1 MLAMHHQIVALSILL
16 LGLAPNLFASGF
28 SLDVTSSSSK
38 THKLAAADTSERTSR
53 IAIVGAGAVGSYYG
67 GRIWE
72 SVRCSN
78 STDVLFHLRNEHY
91 AHCVENGIT
100 VTSIDGNIVI
110 PSDELLAYS
119 TTEDM
124 AKSVKDEDDDSHAF
138 DWVVVAL
145 KSSSLDAVPELIK
158 PLTSPETRVLVIMN
172 GLIEDDLTEMMREEQ
187 GLECKAVY
195 GGMALICSNRLSPGV
210 IDHSYACKLV
220 VGVAYSADAD
230 DDGYCKWVESDK
242 KAIMDLFEPVTP
254 VPFEFEDNLLRGRWW
269 KNCWNLPFNGISVAM
284 GGITTDRIVGDPSLR
299 KLAYKVMDETIATA
313 NADLA
318 KHGFP
323 EEDYLPEDT
332 REKMMVFTDTMG
344 AYKPSTML
352 DLHARK
358 PMEVKY
364 LFKTALDRATKLG
377 VPVPHL
383 ETLVSQ
389 IEAFQRHY
397 KLY

>member
-1 MLAMHHQIVALSILL
+1 MMAIHHQIVVLSILL
-16 LGLAPNLFASGF
+16 LGIAPAFFASAF
-28 SLDVTSSSSK
+28 SLDLSTSSSK
-38 THKLAAADTSERTSR
+38 TQKTSANNSERTSR

-72 SVRCSN
+72 SVRSVSN
-78 STDVLFHLRNEHY
+78 TEVMFHLRNEHY
-91 AHCVENGIT
+91 DHCLDNGIS
-100 VTSIDGNIVI
+100 VTSIDGDFVI
-110 PSDELLAYS
+110 PPDELLAYP

-124 AKSVKDEDDDSHAF
+124 VNSVKDDHDPAF
-138 DWVVVAL
+138 DWVIVAL
-145 KSSSLDAVPELIK
+145 KSSSLDEVPELIK
-158 PLTSPETRVLVIMN
+158 PLTSPQTRVLVIMN
-172 GLIEDDLTEMMREEQ
+172 GLIEDDLIEMLRGEQ
-187 GLECKAVY
+187 GIECTAVY

-210 IDHSYACKLV
+210 IDHSYAGKLV
-220 VGVAYSADAD
+220 VGVAYSADAN

-242 KAIMDLFEPVTP
+242 KAIMDLFEPVKP

-299 KLAYKVMDETIATA
+299 KLAYKVMDETIETA

-323 EEDYLPEDT
+323 EEEFLPEDT
-332 REKMMVFTDTMG
+332 KEKMMVFTDTMG
-344 AYKPSTML
+344 EYKPSTML

-364 LFKTALDRATKLG
+364 LFKTALDRAANLG

-397 KLY
+397 NLY

>member
-1 MLAMHHQIVALSILL
+1 MEMHHRILVVLSTLL
-16 LGLAPNLFASGF
+16 LGFAHISFASAF
-28 SLDVTSSSSK
+28 SLEVTPSSSSSAK
-38 THKLAAADTSERTSR
+38 TPSNTSERTSR

-72 SVRCSN
+72 SVRSIS
-78 STDVLFHLRNEHY
+78 STNVMFHLRAEHY
-91 AHCVENGIT
+91 DHCVENGIS
-100 VTSIDGNIVI
+100 VTSIDGDFVI
-110 PSDELLAYS
+110 PSDELLAYP

-124 AKSVKDEDDDSHAF
+124 AQSITDDHFTAF
-138 DWVVVAL
+138 DWVIVAL
-145 KSSSLDAVPELIK
+145 KSSSLDAVPQLIK
-158 PLTSPETRVLVIMN
+158 PLTSPQTRVLVIMN
-172 GLIEDDLTEMMREEQ
+172 GLIEDDLIEMLKKEQ

-210 IDHSYACKLV
+210 IDHSYAGKLV

-242 KAIMDLFEPVTP
+242 EAITELFEPVKP

-299 KLAYKVMDETIATA
+299 QLAYKVMDETIATA

-323 EEDYLPEDT
+323 EEDFLAEDT
-332 REKMMVFTDTMG
+332 AEKMMVFTDTMG
-344 AYKPSTML
+344 EYKPSTML

-364 LFKTALDRATKLG
+364 LFKTALNRATDLG

-389 IEAFQRHY
+389 IEAFQRYY

>member
-1 MLAMHHQIVALSILL
+1 MEMHHRILVVMSTLL
-16 LGLAPNLFASGF
+16 LGFAPISFASAF
-28 SLDVTSSSSK
+28 SLEVTPSSSSSSK
-38 THKLAAADTSERTSR
+38 TPSNTSERTSR

-72 SVRCSN
+72 SVRSIS
-78 STDVLFHLRNEHY
+78 STNVLFHLRAEHY
-91 AHCVENGIT
+91 DHCVENGIS
-100 VTSIDGNIVI
+100 VTSIDGDFVI
-110 PSDELLAYS
+110 PSDELLAYP

-124 AKSVKDEDDDSHAF
+124 AQSFTDDHFAAF
-138 DWVVVAL
+138 DWVIVAL
-145 KSSSLDAVPELIK
+145 KSSSLDAVPQLIK
-158 PLTSPETRVLVIMN
+158 PLTSPQTRVLVIMN
-172 GLIEDDLTEMMREEQ
+172 GLIEDDLIEMLKKEQ

-210 IDHSYACKLV
+210 IDHSYAGKLV

-242 KAIMDLFEPVTP
+242 EAITELFEPVKP

-299 KLAYKVMDETIATA
+299 QLAYKVMDETIATA

-323 EEDYLPEDT
+323 EEDFLAEDT
-332 REKMMVFTDTMG
+332 AEKMMVFTDTMG
-344 AYKPSTML
+344 EYKPSTML

-364 LFKTALDRATKLG
+364 LFKTALNRATDLG

-389 IEAFQRHY
+389 IEAFQRYY

>member
-1 MLAMHHQIVALSILL
+1 MHHRILVVLSTLL
-16 LGLAPNLFASGF
+16 LGFAPISFASAF
-28 SLDVTSSSSK
+28 SLEVTPSSSSSAK
-38 THKLAAADTSERTSR
+38 TPSNTSERTSR

-72 SVRCSN
+72 SVRSIS
-78 STDVLFHLRNEHY
+78 STNVMFHLRNEHY
-91 AHCVENGIT
+91 DHCKENGIS
-100 VTSIDGNIVI
+100 VTSIDGDFVI
-110 PSDELLAYS
+110 PSDELLAYP

-124 AKSVKDEDDDSHAF
+124 AQSVNKNDHFPAF
-138 DWVVVAL
+138 DWVIVAL
-145 KSSSLDAVPELIK
+145 KSSSLDAVPQLIK
-158 PLTSPETRVLVIMN
+158 PLTSPQTRVLVIMN
-172 GLIEDDLTEMMREEQ
+172 GLIEDDLIEMLKKEQ

-210 IDHSYACKLV
+210 IDHSYAGKLV

-242 KAIMDLFEPVTP
+242 EAITELFEPVKP

-299 KLAYKVMDETIATA
+299 QLAYKVMDETIATA

-323 EEDYLPEDT
+323 EEDFLAEDT
-332 REKMMVFTDTMG
+332 AEKMMVFTDTMG
-344 AYKPSTML
+344 EYKPSTML

-364 LFKTALDRATKLG
+364 LFKTALNRATDLG

-389 IEAFQRHY
+389 IEAFQRYY

>member
-1 MLAMHHQIVALSILL
+1 MNRIHHRIVVLSTLL
-16 LGLAPNLFASGF
+16 LGIAPISLSAF
-28 SLDVTSSSSK
+28 SLDVTPSSSSSK
-38 THKLAAADTSERTSR
+38 PQSTTSEKTSR

-72 SVRCSN
+72 SVRSSS
-78 STDVLFHLRNEHY
+78 STNVMFQLRNEHY
-91 AHCVENGIT
+91 EHCVENGIS
-100 VTSIDGNIVI
+100 VTSIDGDFVI
-110 PSDELLAYS
+110 PSDELLAYP

-124 AKSVKDEDDDSHAF
+124 AKSVDKDDHNFPAF
-138 DWVVVAL
+138 DWVIVAL
-145 KSSSLDAVPELIK
+145 KSSSLDAVPQLIK

-172 GLIEDDLTEMMREEQ
+172 GLIEDDLIEMFKKEQ

-210 IDHSYACKLV
+210 IDHSYAGKLV
-220 VGVAYSADAD
+220 VGVAYSADAN

-242 KAIMDLFEPVTP
+242 KAITDLFEPVTP

-299 KLAYKVMDETIATA
+299 QLAYKVMDETIATA

-323 EEDYLPEDT
+323 EEDFLPADT
-332 REKMMVFTDTMG
+332 SEKMMVFTDTMG
-344 AYKPSTML
+344 EYKPSTML

-364 LFKTALDRATKLG
+364 LFKTALNRATNLG

-397 KLY
+397 NLY

>member
-1 MLAMHHQIVALSILL
+1 MMTIHHRIVVLLL
-16 LGLAPNLFASGF
+16 LGLAPATFFTSAF

-38 THKLAAADTSERTSR
+38 SQLSANTGERTSR

-72 SVRCSN
+72 SVRSSSN
-78 STDVLFHLRNEHY
+78 TDVMFQLRNEHY
-91 AHCVENGIT
+91 DHCSENGIS
-100 VTSIDGNIVI
+100 VSSIDGDFVI
-110 PSDELLAYS
+110 PSDELLAYP

-124 AKSVKDEDDDSHAF
+124 ANSVKDDHDPAF
-138 DWVVVAL
+138 DWVIVAL
-145 KSSSLDAVPELIK
+145 KSSSLDAVPQLIK
-158 PLTSPETRVLVIMN
+158 PITSPQTRVLVIMN
-172 GLIEDDLTEMMREEQ
+172 GLIEDDLLEMLRGEQ
-187 GLECKAVY
+187 LECKAVY

-210 IDHSYACKLV
+210 IDHSYAGKLV
-220 VGVAYSADAD
+220 VGVAYSADAN
-230 DDGYCKWVESDK
+230 DDGCCKWVESDK
-242 KAIMDLFEPVTP
+242 KAIMDLFEPVKP

-284 GGITTDRIVGDPSLR
+284 GGITTDRIVGDESLR

-318 KHGFP
+318 KHGFS
-323 EEDYLPEDT
+323 EEDFLPEDT
-332 REKMMVFTDTMG
+332 AEAMMIFTDTMG
-344 AYKPSTML
+344 EYKPSTML

-364 LFKTALDRATKLG
+364 LFKTALDRATNLG

-397 KLY
+397 NLY

>member
-1 MLAMHHQIVALSILL
+1 MMTIHHRIVVLLL
-16 LGLAPNLFASGF
+16 LGLAPATFFTSAF

-38 THKLAAADTSERTSR
+38 SQLSANTGERTSR

-72 SVRCSN
+72 SVRSSSN
-78 STDVLFHLRNEHY
+78 TDVMFQLRNEHY
-91 AHCVENGIT
+91 DHCSENGIS
-100 VTSIDGNIVI
+100 VSSIDGDFVI
-110 PSDELLAYS
+110 PSDELLAYP
-119 TTEDM
+119 TIEDM
-124 AKSVKDEDDDSHAF
+124 ANSVKDDHDPAF
-138 DWVVVAL
+138 DWVIVAL
-145 KSSSLDAVPELIK
+145 KSSSLDAVPQLIK
-158 PLTSPETRVLVIMN
+158 PITSPQTRVLVIMN
-172 GLIEDDLTEMMREEQ
+172 GLIEDDLLEMLRGEQ
-187 GLECKAVY
+187 LECKAVY

-210 IDHSYACKLV
+210 IDHSYAGKLV
-220 VGVAYSADAD
+220 VGVAYSADAND
-230 DDGYCKWVESDK
+230 HRCKWVESDK
-242 KAIMDLFEPVTP
+242 KAIMDLFEPVKP

-284 GGITTDRIVGDPSLR
+284 GGITTDRIVGDESLR

-318 KHGFP
+318 KHGFSG
-323 EEDYLPEDT
+323 EDFLPEDT
-332 REKMMVFTDTMG
+332 AEAMMIFTDTMG
-344 AYKPSTML
+344 EYKPSTML

-364 LFKTALDRATKLG
+364 LFKTALDRATNLG

-397 KLY
+397 NLY

>member
-1 MLAMHHQIVALSILL
+1 MTIHHRIVVLLL
-16 LGLAPNLFASGF
+16 LGLAPATFFTSAF

-38 THKLAAADTSERTSR
+38 SQLSANTGEKTSR

-72 SVRCSN
+72 SVRSSSN
-78 STDVLFHLRNEHY
+78 IDVMFQLRNEHY
-91 AHCVENGIT
+91 DHCSENGIS
-100 VTSIDGNIVI
+100 VSSIDGDFVI
-110 PSDELLAYS
+110 PSNELLAYP

-124 AKSVKDEDDDSHAF
+124 ANSVKDDHDPAF
-138 DWVVVAL
+138 DWVIVAL
-145 KSSSLDAVPELIK
+145 KSSSLDAVPQLIK
-158 PLTSPETRVLVIMN
+158 PLTSPQTRVLVIMN
-172 GLIEDDLTEMMREEQ
+172 GLIEDDLLEMLRGEQ
-187 GLECKAVY
+187 LECKAVY

-210 IDHSYACKLV
+210 IDHSYAGKLV
-220 VGVAYSADAD
+220 VGVAYSADAN
-230 DDGYCKWVESDK
+230 DDGYCNWVESDK
-242 KAIMDLFEPVTP
+242 KAIMDLFEPVKP

-323 EEDYLPEDT
+323 EEDFLPEDT
-332 REKMMVFTDTMG
+332 AEAMMIFTDTMG
-344 AYKPSTML
+344 EYKPSTML

-364 LFKTALDRATKLG
+364 LFKTALDRATNLG

-397 KLY
+397 NLY